1 MKNVMEN
8 LYGSTCMYMRK
19 GWEDGRI
26 NVNQKIEKLNNMLKF
41 TTPSLVNR
49 IVNFKYSSV
58 LLVIACL

>member
-1 MKNVMEN
+1 
-8 LYGSTCMYMRK
+8 MYMRK

-41 TTPSLVNR
+41 TTTSLVNR

-58 LLVIACL
+58 LLVTACS

>member
-1 MKNVMEN
+1 
-8 LYGSTCMYMRK
+8 MYMRK

-41 TTPSLVNR
+41 TTHSLVNR

-58 LLVIACL
+58 LLVIACS

>member
-1 MKNVMEN
+1 
-8 LYGSTCMYMRK
+8 MYMRK

-26 NVNQKIEKLNNMLKF
+26 NVPVNQKIEKLNNMLKF

-58 LLVIACL
+58 LLVIACS